1 MQIEVIRK
9 WSDLNVGR
17 FVEISS
23 VLKTEYD
30 DEMEKGVA
38 LVSAAYGI
46 DARNIAFNDFK
57 TLSATLAL
65 LDTQITPNKVKSTYE
80 MNGNEYVLNV
90 NHVDFTTAQYMD
102 MISAQKKN
110 DTITFLSVVLLPK
123 GKIYMD
129 GYDITKVKDDICSM
143 NICDAVGIINFFQIS
158 STAFIQLLVTYFRKR
173 MKKLLRKKKVKK
185 KELEQKMKRLETMI
199 GEFYLIL

>member
-1 MQIEVIRK
+1 MEIELIK
-9 WSDLNVGR
+9 NWSDLNVGR

-23 VLKTEYD
+23 VLKTDYE

-57 TLSATLAL
+57 TLSGTLAL
-65 LDTQITPNKVKSTYE
+65 LDTQITPNKVKSAYE
-80 MNGNEYVLNV
+80 LNGNEYVLNI
-90 NHVDFTTAQYMD
+90 NHTDFTTAQYMD
-102 MISAQKKN
+102 LISAQQQN

-129 GYDITKVKDDICSM
+129 GYDIDKVKDDICSM
-143 NICDAVGIINFFQIS
+143 SICDAIGVINFFQIS
-158 STAFIQLLVTYFRKR
+158 STAFIQHLVTYFRKR
-173 MKKLLRKKKVKK
+173 MKKLLRKKKVNK
-185 KELEQKMKRLETMI
+185 KELNEKMKRLEAMI
-199 GEFYLIL
+199 GEFYHTL